1 MPKVLILGGTGAM
14 GKHLVNILFN
24 HGVDCFITTRSNRES
39 CIRKNYIKGN
49 AHDMKFFAT
58 FIAKRKVGRHC

>member
-24 HGVDCFITTRSNRES
+24 QG
-39 CIRKNYIKGN
+39 
-49 AHDMKFFAT
+49 
-58 FIAKRKVGRHC
+58 GRLFHYDTK

>member
-14 GKHLVNILFN
+14 GKHLVNILSN
-24 HGVDCFITTRSNRES
+24 QGVDCFITTRSNRES

-49 AHDMKFFAT
+49 AHDMLIK
-58 FIAKRKVGRHC
+58 IE